1 MKLILKKE
9 KNNTALAKWLQIV
22 SVLSDSIVLEIKNE
36 LGVSK
41 FVTKAFDETKSNV
54 RRAEISFEEC
64 GIEFIKCLDGADLET
79 NDWNN
84 ILIGIHQNVK
94 KFISIIN
101 TVTSSECEITI
112 IFEDNPQ
119 IKIQGIEG
127 KEDTY
132 AATGI
137 IFKTDTLDLTFEA
150 FKMRM
155 FTYLDDYVYN
165 TLVFKSVQ
173 PATITITPQIITNIE
188 QISAIYSVDSNKE
201 LLNFYNRGDMLYVRH
216 KDRKYDYK
224 IGKLEIDDEHINVF
238 ENKCIDIIF
247 LRSMF
252 IESFK
257 EIKTNTIMTLSTIL
271 GQADRVL
278 LETDKIKTVIVH
290 ISEDSI

>member
-1 MKLILKKE
+1 MELILKKE
-9 KNNTALAKWLQIV
+9 KNNNALAKWLQIV
-22 SVLSDSIVLEIKNE
+22 SVLSDSIVLEIKKEN
-36 LGVSK
+36 GICK

-64 GIEFIKCLDGADLET
+64 GIEFVKCLDGAGLEN

-84 ILIGIHQNVK
+84 ILIGIHQNLK

-101 TVTSSECEITI
+101 TVTSSDCEIKI
-112 IFEDNPQ
+112 IYEDNPQ
-119 IKIQGIEG
+119 IKIQGVEG
-127 KEDTY
+127 KEVTY

-150 FKMRM
+150 FKMHM

-165 TLVFKSVQ
+165 TMVFKSQQ
-173 PATITITPQIITNIE
+173 PATITITPQLITNIE
-188 QISAIYSVDSNKE
+188 QISAIYSVDSSKE
-201 LLNFYNRGDMLYVRH
+201 ILNFYNRSDMLYVRH

-224 IGKLEIDDEHINVF
+224 IGKLEIDEAYSNVL
-238 ENKCIDIIF
+238 ENKCIDIMF

-257 EIKTNTIMTLSTIL
+257 EIKTNTKMTLSTIL
-271 GQADRVL
+271 GQSDRVL
-278 LETDKIKTVIVH
+278 LEADKVKTVIVH
-290 ISEDSI
+290 ITADSI